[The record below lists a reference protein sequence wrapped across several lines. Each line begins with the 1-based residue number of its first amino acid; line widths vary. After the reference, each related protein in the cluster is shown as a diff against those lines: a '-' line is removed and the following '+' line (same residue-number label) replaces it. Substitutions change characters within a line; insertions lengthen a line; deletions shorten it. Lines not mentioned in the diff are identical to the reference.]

1 YPSYLSSPQGCGLDP
16 ATANN
21 LVSIG
26 SIGGIVGSVVIG
38 WVINHFKPSK
48 RGILMMIV
56 GIISIVVFALC
67 FSVPV
72 GIMAA
77 FIFFYAAVSQFSM
90 PIAFAWIPDVL
101 KDQKTLSMATG
112 VLMIGAN
119 IGGALGITLPS
130 MAIDAAGGAWAA
142 ALPVVVGLAIVGLVC
157 ALALHVFVQK
167 KVVPVRSDL
176 QDK

>member
-1 YPSYLSSPQGCGLDP
+1 
-16 ATANN
+16 
-21 LVSIG
+21 
-26 SIGGIVGSVVIG
+26 
-38 WVINHFKPSK
+38 
-48 RGILMMIV
+48 
-56 GIISIVVFALC
+56 
-67 FSVPV
+67 
-72 GIMAA
+72 
-77 FIFFYAAVSQFSM
+77 
-90 PIAFAWIPDVL
+90 
-101 KDQKTLSMATG
+101 MATG

>member
-1 YPSYLSSPQGCGLDP
+1 
-16 ATANN
+16 
-21 LVSIG
+21 
-26 SIGGIVGSVVIG
+26 
-38 WVINHFKPSK
+38 
-48 RGILMMIV
+48 MMIV
-56 GIISIVVFALC
+56 SIISIVVFALC

-130 MAIDAAGGAWAA
+130 MAIDAAGGSWAA

-157 ALALHVFVQK
+157 ALALHAFVQK